1 MLVGLGNLSV
11 SRKTRRSVL
20 PVAYG
25 LVRNS
30 LEGIVVADCGNQR
43 DNEKKSSADTEQQ
56 DLCLVH
62 NYLPI

>member
-43 DNEKKSSADTEQQ
+43 DNEKKKLRRYRAAGFVFGS
-56 DLCLVH
+56 
-62 NYLPI
+62 